1 MSVLVTVALPAE
13 PLQVRV
19 YEYSPGVFR
28 VPVLTA
34 DPEVGCVPPQEP
46 DAVQPVDCT
55 AVQLNRAALPA
66 VISCG
71 LMLNCTV
78 TAGGTGLLLT
88 SRVTS
93 RLLVPPLP
101 EQVSV

>member
-34 DPEVGCVPPQEP
+34 DPEVGCVPLQEP
-46 DAVQPVDCT
+46 DAVQFV
-55 AVQLNRAALPA
+55 AFAVVQLSRAALPA
-66 VISCG
+66 VIPCG
-71 LMLNCTV
+71 LMLNCAV
-78 TAGGTGLLLT
+78 TAGGFGLLLT
-88 SRVTS
+88 SRTAF
-93 RLLVPPLP
+93 
-101 EQVSV
+101 